1 MHCHKNSLPVLH
13 DRGEVIRSPQV
24 VRLLLF
30 ESKFKIY
37 TRIQSR
43 GKPLRIIFTQT
54 CEPIAAFLC
63 ELTGFNVVKEDPDVA
78 VSVGPDLLMVEAKS
92 MKNFM
97 LHNFIV
103 HAACFLQGQVLSPIL
118 TAHIGPAPKM

>member
-1 MHCHKNSLPVLH
+1 MFVSFFSKANLKSIPEFRAEVNLYASFLH
-13 DRGEVIRSPQV
+13 RHVSQ
-24 VRLLLF
+24 F
-30 ESKFKIY
+30 
-37 TRIQSR
+37 
-43 GKPLRIIFTQT
+43 
-54 CEPIAAFLC
+54 AAFLC